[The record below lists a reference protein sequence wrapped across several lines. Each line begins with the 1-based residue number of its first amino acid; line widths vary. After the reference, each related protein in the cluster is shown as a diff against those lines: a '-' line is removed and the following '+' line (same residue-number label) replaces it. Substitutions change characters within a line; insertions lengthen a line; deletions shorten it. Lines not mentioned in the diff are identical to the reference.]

1 MVMGAN
7 CFVWYVQTRFKI
19 DTSSEGLGVLL
30 EQNHGTLT
38 YPKWYPI
45 GYVSQSLRDYEE
57 RYAQVEKETQH
68 GARVKQLTSKT
79 VSCNQDLCW

>member
-1 MVMGAN
+1 MGAN

-19 DTSSEGLGVLL
+19 DASSEGLGVLL

-57 RYAQVEKETQH
+57 R
-68 GARVKQLTSKT
+68 
-79 VSCNQDLCW
+79 